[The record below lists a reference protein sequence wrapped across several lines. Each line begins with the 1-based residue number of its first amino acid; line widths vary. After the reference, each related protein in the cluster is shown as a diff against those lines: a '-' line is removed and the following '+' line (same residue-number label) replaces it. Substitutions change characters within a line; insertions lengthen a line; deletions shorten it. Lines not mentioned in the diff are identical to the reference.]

1 MITKHAD
8 ALLGSVLAAS
18 GTVAANMND
27 APWWASWAQGLVL
40 GLAPL
45 IVKAIIEARRRGSKE
60 PKPQKPCPPP
70 PKESPKP

>member
-18 GTVAANMND
+18 GTVVANAND
-27 APWWASWAQGLVL
+27 APWWASWVQGLVL

-45 IVKAIIEARRRGSKE
+45 VVKAIVEARKSRKA
-60 PKPQKPCPPP
+60 KKAAH
-70 PKESPKP
+70 PKEAPKA